1 MELILSQIGTASF
14 FKIVTKQEWIEGCPK
29 QGSAHF
35 CNQIT
40 QLKNV
45 CSAPAVAN
53 LEMGINRKQQKK
65 KYFPSYPQV
74 NFCLQRMNLENALSE
89 ILIILRKKVKLLL
102 SSAEPEYL
110 NTMWKTNSLVL

>member
-35 CNQIT
+35 CNQIIH
-40 QLKNV
+40 LKNV
-45 CSAPAVAN
+45 CSAPTVAN
-53 LEMGINRKQQKK
+53 LEMGINRKKRK
-65 KYFPSYPQV
+65 DFPSYPQV
-74 NFCLQRMNLENALSE
+74 NFCLQRMNLGNALSE

-102 SSAEPEYL
+102 SSAEPYI
-110 NTMWKTNSLVL
+110 